1 MEDRKVVFLVLITGL
16 VAGVIGSFYIHLMHF
31 VQHLVYAYSA
41 ADGLDFGQVV
51 ARVSPE
57 HRLAALFGCG
67 LVVGIGWVL
76 IHRYGSPLVD
86 IKTAVQGEKKTM
98 PLVTTLIH
106 ATLQIITV
114 GAGSPLGREVAPREA
129 SAGIM
134 SAVVK
139 HSNLTRENR
148 ALIIAC
154 AAGAGLAAVF
164 ILETLVMTC
173 NVKAVGTALLSCGLA
188 AGIVRFVVGD
198 AVQYALPMP
207 DVTGSYQTFAVI
219 LGIFTA
225 VIVRFFNQTVTALPK
240 LDRKSPKMALVAIIA
255 FAFIGLMAMY
265 FPEILGNGKAGNE
278 LTFTDSINWT
288 YAAGLFATKWLAVLA
303 ALTAGAYGGRIT
315 PSMMLGST
323 SALVLAAL
331 WSVCISPV
339 SLSFAAFVGAVV
351 FLGLAQKMPLTAC
364 VFMLE
369 ISRFSTE
376 LFYPMALAMGTALIT
391 QRFLQRKYE

>member
-41 ADGLDFGQVV
+41 ADGLDFGQAV

-76 IHRYGSPLVD
+76 IHRYGSPPVN
-86 IKTAVQGEKKTM
+86 IKTAVQDEKKTM
-98 PLVTTLIH
+98 PLVTTLVH

-129 SAGIM
+129 SACIM
-134 SAVVK
+134 SALVK
-139 HSNLTRENR
+139 HNNLTRDNR

-225 VIVRFFNQTVTALPK
+225 VTVRFFNQTVTALPK
-240 LDRKSPKMALVAIIA
+240 FDRKSPKMIVIA
-255 FAFIGLMAMY
+255 VGAFVFIGLMAMY

-331 WSVCISPV
+331 WSDCISPV

-391 QRFLQRKYE
+391 QRFLQRKY

>member
-31 VQHLVYAYSA
+31 VQHVVYAYSA
-41 ADGLDFGQVV
+41 ADGLDFGQAV

-76 IHRYGSPLVD
+76 IHRYGSPPVD
-86 IKTAVQGEKKTM
+86 IKTAIQDEKKTM
-98 PLVTTLIH
+98 PLVTTLVH

-129 SAGIM
+129 SACIM
-134 SAVVK
+134 SALVK
-139 HSNLTRENR
+139 HSNLTRDNR

-225 VIVRFFNQTVTALPK
+225 VTVRLFNQTVTALPK
-240 LDRKSPKMALVAIIA
+240 FDRKSPNMIVIA
-255 FAFIGLMAMY
+255 VGAFVFIGLMAMY

-278 LTFTDSINWT
+278 LTFTDAIDWK
-288 YAAGLFATKWLAVLA
+288 YAAGLFLTKWLAVLA
-303 ALTAGAYGGRIT
+303 ALAAGAYGGRIT

-331 WSVCISPV
+331 WGVCISPV

-364 VFMLE
+364 IFMLE

-391 QRFLQRKYE
+391 QRFLQRKY